1 MSVQNIQLKVQDIMQ
16 EYEEIAVQFYEDEE
30 VLRAVAENV
39 TGGGRFRCVPTEL
52 PYSRE

>member
-39 TGGGRFRCVPTEL
+39 TGWKVPMC
-52 PYSRE
+52 SDRIAI